1 MSIIFLNDRK
11 VSIVLQPLTDDRNAY
26 EISIYNRDVRPA
38 VKCNQSHILFGDHWA
53 DLKIQDV
60 HAQSETEARKLI
72 SRRYLPEQG
81 FVIEELTA
89 LG

>member
-11 VSIVLQPLTDDRNAY
+11 VLIVLQPLTNGRNDY
-26 EISIYNRDVRPA
+26 EISIYNPDVRAA
-38 VKCNQSHILFGDHWA
+38 VKCNQSHILFGNHWA
-53 DLKIQDV
+53 DLQFQDV

-72 SRRYLPEQG
+72 LRRYPPDQG

-89 LG
+89 VG